1 MTGNAD
7 ETPCRQNAAPIC
19 PHRGKNVKL
28 TGGFTN
34 MLKAVLFDLDNTL
47 ILFEEVTFINGYY
60 PVMAARFAGVFPDG
74 QFGERLMKATIAL
87 RSSDGSKSNRE
98 LFITTL
104 CEGLNINRDEVWA
117 RFEQFF
123 SLDFDIFKDAVT
135 AAPGAREAFRHVK
148 DRGLGLVVATN
159 PIWPL
164 VVQKKR
170 LAWAG
175 LGDIDVDLVT
185 HIDNMNYCKP
195 QLGYY
200 RQICQL
206 IGVQPGE
213 CLMVGDDSANDMV
226 AAKIGMKTY
235 QTTDSLAYSQK
246 PLEVSKHIIGNNLE
260 GIPPADFSGPLADVP
275 RAINCLLGL

>member
-1 MTGNAD
+1 
-7 ETPCRQNAAPIC
+7 
-19 PHRGKNVKL
+19 
-28 TGGFTN
+28 

-74 QFGERLMKATIAL
+74 QFAERLMKATIAL
-87 RSSDGSKSNRE
+87 RSNDGSISNRE
-98 LFITTL
+98 LFISSL
-104 CEGLNINRDEVWA
+104 CDGLSTNKDEVWA

-123 SLDFDIFKDAVT
+123 SLDFDIFKSAVT
-135 AAPGAREAFRHVK
+135 AAPGAGEAFRHVK
-148 DRGLGLVVATN
+148 DRRLKLVVATN

-175 LGDIDVDLVT
+175 LGDIEVDLIT

-200 RQICQL
+200 RQVCRL
-206 IGVQPGE
+206 VGVQPEE
-213 CLMVGDDSANDMV
+213 CLMVGDDPANDMV
-226 AAKIGMKTY
+226 AAKVGMRTY
-235 QTTDSLAYSQK
+235 QTTDSRAYSQK
-246 PLEVSKHIIGNNLE
+246 PLEVSKQVIGNNLE
-260 GIPPADFSGPLADVP
+260 GIPPPDFSGPLADVP
-275 RAINCLLGL
+275 NAINSLLWL